1 MSKVIQMSSAA
12 RDQIDLLKSLTRE
25 LLNSARAGEWDNTT
39 LLETE
44 RRPLLYQVF
53 GAVSAGQHV
62 QHHALLQEILGADRE
77 IMQLA
82 EQRRDELGGLLQQVG
97 HGRSALKAYESNRR

>member
-1 MSKVIQMSSAA
+1 MTDAA
-12 RDQIDLLKSLTRE
+12 RNQIDLLKSLTRE
-25 LLNSARAGEWDNTT
+25 LLISARAGEWDKTT

-53 GAVSAGQHV
+53 DTVSTGQHV
-62 QHHALLQEILGADRE
+62 QHQALLQEILSADRE

-82 EQRRDELGGLLQQVG
+82 EHRRDELGSLLHQVG
-97 HGRSALKAYESNRR
+97 HGRIALKAYESNKR

>member
-1 MSKVIQMSSAA
+1 MSNVVQMASAA
-12 RDQIDLLKSLTRE
+12 RDQIDLVKSLTRE
-25 LLNSARAGEWDNTT
+25 LLISARAGEWDKTT

-53 GAVSAGQHV
+53 GAVGQGQHV
-62 QHHALLQEILGADRE
+62 QHRALLQEILSADRE

-82 EQRRDELGGLLQQVG
+82 QQRRDELAGLLHQVG
-97 HGRSALKAYESNRR
+97 HGRTALKAYESNSP

>member
-1 MSKVIQMSSAA
+1 MADAA
-12 RDQIDLLKSLTRE
+12 RNQIDLLKSLTRE
-25 LLNSARAGEWDNTT
+25 LLISARAGEWDKTT

-53 GAVSAGQHV
+53 GMGSTGQHV
-62 QHHALLQEILGADRE
+62 QHQALLQEILSADRE

-82 EQRRDELGGLLQQVG
+82 EQRRDELGNLLQQVG
-97 HGRSALKAYESNRR
+97 HGRTALKAYESNRR